1 VASRKKETQIQD
13 LVETFADMCISQ
25 LKLSPEKCVFDVQ
38 RGRVLGCLESVKG
51 IKANLDKINI
61 IAHMKPTGSRK
72 AVQRLI
78 GRIAVLNRF
87 MAKLAERSLPFLK
100 VLRGSNTFQWGPKQ
114 QQAFD
119 SLKDYIQNL
128 SMLASP
134 QPGQLLI
141 LYVLATHTVVSRA
154 LVQER
159 ETSKEGRKS
168 SHQIP
173 IYFVS
178 EAIAGSKKY
187 FSEMEKI
194 CYVVVMSARKLQDYF
209 EAHRVRVL
217 TNQPLNDI
225 FKNYDSSN
233 RIRKW
238 AMELLEY
245 VVDFEKRSAIKS
257 QVLADNVVDWTEP
270 SSYTEGTKVK
280 ML

>member
-194 CYVVVMSARKLQDYF
+194 CYAVVMSARKLQDYF

>member
-13 LVETFADMCISQ
+13 LAEAFADMRISQ

-119 SLKDYIQNL
+119 ALKDYIQNL

-187 FSEMEKI
+187 YSEMEKI
-194 CYVVVMSARKLQDYF
+194 CYAVVMSARKLQHYF

-233 RIRKW
+233 TSVSRQCCR
-238 AMELLEY
+238 L
-245 VVDFEKRSAIKS
+245 DRAIKLYQRHIS
-257 QVLADNVVDWTEP
+257 QNVVA
-270 SSYTEGTKVK
+270 SI
-280 ML
+280 L

>member
-13 LVETFADMCISQ
+13 LAETFADMRISQ

-119 SLKDYIQNL
+119 ALKDYIQNL

-173 IYFVS
+173 IYFIF

-187 FSEMEKI
+187 YSEMEKI
-194 CYVVVMSARKLQDYF
+194 CFAVVMSARKLQHYF

-233 RIRKW
+233 TSVSRQCCR
-238 AMELLEY
+238 L
-245 VVDFEKRSAIKS
+245 DRAIKLYQRHRS
-257 QVLADNVVDWTEP
+257 QNVVA
-270 SSYTEGTKVK
+270 SI
-280 ML
+280 L